1 MPALSF
7 YLKGEDVADIS
18 ASAQMYAVYSHGGL
32 TPWRIL
38 LKKSGQIEVIGY
50 ALPQVELYDFL
61 QGGEMPR
68 EDSCRYCPPER
79 LRRENED
86 LDSDIYALALIAFE
100 LMTSRPI
107 YDGTVDMIH
116 QKTIRGEVSRQIF
129 QSGLPKSVQ
138 NILNRALH
146 PDRESRYERM
156 DEFIYEIERALSLPT
171 LEGYTLRE
179 VMAQASTYQPRTS
192 DAGDDKFSNAIFDKR
207 YAKPLMKNS
216 VTAVLQKKFF
226 ISKPVRTCDKVLILM
241 SNDKIHR
248 RN

>member
-1 MPALSF
+1 MTAVHEPAWSLC
-7 YLKGEDVADIS
+7 LKGEEFLADIS

-68 EDSCRYCPPER
+68 EDSFRYCPPER

-116 QKTIRGEVSRQIF
+116 QNNTRR
-129 QSGLPKSVQ
+129 SV
-138 NILNRALH
+138 
-146 PDRESRYERM
+146 
-156 DEFIYEIERALSLPT
+156 
-171 LEGYTLRE
+171 
-179 VMAQASTYQPRTS
+179 TS
-192 DAGDDKFSNAIFDKR
+192 DLPIRSAQVRSKYFEPSLTSTENLDMNEWMNL
-207 YAKPLMKNS
+207 YMK
-216 VTAVLQKKFF
+216 
-226 ISKPVRTCDKVLILM
+226 
-241 SNDKIHR
+241 
-248 RN
+248 

>member
-1 MPALSF
+1 M
-7 YLKGEDVADIS
+7 KGEEFLADIS
-18 ASAQMYAVYSHGGL
+18 ASAQIYAVYSHGGL

-38 LKKSGQIEVIGY
+38 LKKSGQIRVIGY

-68 EDSCRYCPPER
+68 EDSFRYCPPER

-116 QKTIRGEVSRQIF
+116 QKTIRGEGVTSDLPIR
-129 QSGLPKSVQ
+129 LPKSVQ

-156 DEFIYEIERALSLPT
+156 DELSHEIEQRFVPT
-171 LEGYTLRE
+171 YTGRIY
-179 VMAQASTYQPRTS
+179 TT
-192 DAGDDKFSNAIFDKR
+192 
-207 YAKPLMKNS
+207 
-216 VTAVLQKKFF
+216 
-226 ISKPVRTCDKVLILM
+226 
-241 SNDKIHR
+241 
-248 RN
+248 